1 MTIFYKCL
9 RTSLV
14 SMSTFFEC
22 QHCEVNENR
31 FCLYKTK
38 KCLLTHLSW
47 TVYALLKNHFVN
59 IYSREKIQKKKGENN
74 LPLNRFSQTYYIV
87 KRNKKTQLNCTGIP
101 QYIFLDTY
109 THHRLLFS
117 L

>member
-1 MTIFYKCL
+1 MFVDAFIMDCIRSFKK
-9 RTSLV
+9 S
-14 SMSTFFEC
+14 F
-22 QHCEVNENR
+22 CE
-31 FCLYKTK
+31 Y
-38 KCLLTHLSW
+38 LLER
-47 TVYALLKNHFVN
+47 KNS
-59 IYSREKIQKKKGENN
+59 IKKKGENN